1 MHAFFLY
8 KSFIY
13 TEKGQLKGKD
23 VDYTWEKG
31 QGLTM
36 VFPLYYKTRV
46 S

>member
-1 MHAFFLY
+1 MECVFFFYL
-8 KSFIY
+8 SFLL
-13 TEKGQLKGKD
+13 KQKRKGKD
-23 VDYTWEKG
+23 SDYTWEKG